1 MRIRVGPKSSKTDIC
16 VYPVNVVLLLH
27 NQPYVG
33 VAEKG
38 QLRGNQLSKDLK
50 IHFCRLPK

>member
-1 MRIRVGPKSSKTDIC
+1 MGPKSSKTDIC